1 MLPNNHPD
9 WEVRLNHLATA
20 VKLVYASAYVER
32 PRRYFEAI
40 GHDLTEARMAVIVQ
54 EVGGHRYGRYFYPAI
69 SGVAQSHN
77 YYPVFQMKPEDGVA
91 TIALGLGKQV
101 VEGGDAVRFCP
112 RYPQVLPQ
120 FRSPAEVMRV
130 AQREFFAL
138 DLERGEADLLGG
150 PDATLARLQLSQAEA
165 DGTLALAG
173 SVVAAD
179 EDRIYDGLGR
189 RGSRVVTFAR
199 ILKHNVFPLCD
210 ILNELFEACRR
221 DVGFP
226 VEIEFAVDLDTDP
239 SRQPEFYFLQMRPLV
254 ALRERCDIASESIPP
269 DKLLCRSERVLG
281 NGRIEGLRDI
291 LYIDSAKF
299 DRGRS
304 AEVASVVA
312 EINERL
318 TRERRHYVLMG
329 PGRWGS
335 FDPWIGIPV
344 AWHQISWARV
354 IVEVPAKD
362 LPMEPSQGTHF
373 FHNMTS
379 AGIGYFSLGESNEKE
394 FVRWELLD
402 ALPGEEIGLG
412 VRHVRLTHPLSVRMD
427 GQTQQGVISL
437 P

>member
-1 MLPNNHPD
+1 
-9 WEVRLNHLATA
+9 
-20 VKLVYASAYVER
+20 
-32 PRRYFEAI
+32 
-40 GHDLTEARMAVIVQ
+40 
-54 EVGGHRYGRYFYPAI
+54 
-69 SGVAQSHN
+69 
-77 YYPVFQMKPEDGVA
+77 
-91 TIALGLGKQV
+91 
-101 VEGGDAVRFCP
+101 
-112 RYPQVLPQ
+112 
-120 FRSPAEVMRV
+120 MRV

-150 PDATLARLQLSQAEA
+150 TDATLARLQLSQAEA
-165 DGTLALAG
+165 DGTLAFAG
-173 SVVAAD
+173 SVVATD
-179 EDRIYDGLGR
+179 EDRIYDGVGR

-199 ILKHNVFPLCD
+199 ILKHNIFPLCA

-221 DVGFP
+221 DLGFA
-226 VEIEFAVDLDTDP
+226 VEVEFAVDLDADP

-254 ALRERCDIASESIPP
+254 ALRERCDITSESVPP
-269 DKLLCRSERVLG
+269 DKLLCRSQRVLG
-281 NGRIEGLRDI
+281 NGCIEGLRDI
-291 LYIDSAKF
+291 LYVDFANF

-304 AEVASVVA
+304 AQVASVVA

-318 TRERRHYVLMG
+318 TRERRHYVLIG

-362 LPMEPSQGTHF
+362 LTMEPSQGTHF

-379 AGIGYFSLGESNEKE
+379 AGIGYFSLSGSNEKE
-394 FVRWELLD
+394 FVRWDLLR
-402 ALPGEEIGLG
+402 ALPGEEIALG

-427 GQTQQGVISL
+427 GQTQHGVISL